1 MSLLDIHDDFN
12 IRIKTLNN
20 MGFTLQYWGRPDW
33 FGVYK
38 SNSIYYTKGTRKCHW
53 KPCKK
58 FYEYYDEDNRVVI
71 MYFPKGFDAH
81 IHWDALGLSGK
92 NIDFSKSSYVVAY
105 DDSDDPRYGRFRA
118 IATPVKTVIDIEC
131 VIMQVNKLIASYQEN
146 DNI

>member
-1 MSLLDIHDDFN
+1 MSILDIHDDFN

-20 MGFTLQYWGRPDW
+20 MGFTLQHWGSPDW

-38 SNSIYYTKGTRKCHW
+38 SNSDYYTKGTRRCHW
-53 KPCKK
+53 KPCRK
-58 FYEYYDEDNRVVI
+58 FYEYYDEENQVVI
-71 MYFPKGFDAH
+71 MYFPKGFDAY

-92 NIDFSKSSYVVAY
+92 NIDFSKSAYVVAY
-105 DDSDDPRYGRFRA
+105 DDSVDTSYGRLRA

>member
-1 MSLLDIHDDFN
+1 MSLLDVHDDFK

-20 MGFTLQYWGRPDW
+20 MGFTLHHWGSPDW

-58 FYEYYDEDNRVVI
+58 FYEYYDEDNQVVI
-71 MYFPKGFDAH
+71 MYFPKGFDAY

-92 NIDFSKSSYVVAY
+92 NIDFSK
-105 DDSDDPRYGRFRA
+105 
-118 IATPVKTVIDIEC
+118 
-131 VIMQVNKLIASYQEN
+131 L
-146 DNI
+146 